1 MTSIRSGDIM
11 EDLEGRP
18 HHPRKVGEDY
28 SHTRPGSNNSSSYG
42 SMSTSDLL
50 PKPHHHF
57 MSMYNSVDPADRVQH
72 HQATLE
78 RLEALRMEA
87 FRQRHMMEFPETTI
101 TRYVDKIIY
110 CHIHVLFGRHHIDN
124 VLFT

>member
-1 MTSIRSGDIM
+1 MTSIRSVDIM
-11 EDLEGRP
+11 EGLEGRP

-28 SHTRPGSNNSSSYG
+28 SNTRPGSSNGSSYG

-57 MSMYNSVDPADRVQH
+57 MSMYNSVDPADRAQH

-78 RLEALRMEA
+78 RLEALRMASELEA

-101 TRYVDKIIY
+101 TRYV
-110 CHIHVLFGRHHIDN
+110 N
-124 VLFT
+124 